1 LARDNAQE
9 ATRGPT
15 AHASSPPPNATPT
28 PSPSPHD
35 ILGLYDD
42 ALSCALDDA
51 TLAEIVE
58 EFVPRLVAL
67 DRDAAAQ
74 GERIYARHRDRVA
87 ALSISTRAIDNDP
100 DAGGPS

>member
-1 LARDNAQE
+1 VGGWCL
-9 ATRGPT
+9 PT
-15 AHASSPPPNATPT
+15 FQLQATPAS
-28 PSPSPHD
+28 SPSPHAV
-35 ILGLYDD
+35 LGPYDD
-42 ALSCALDDA
+42 TLSCALDPP
-51 TLAEIVE
+51 TLDEIVE